1 MTIARTICLGF
12 LAVIS
17 VGTLLLILPFSTYDY
32 HWNNPIIALFTAT
45 SAVCVT
51 GLIVVDTGS
60 YFSFW
65 GQLIILLLIQIGG
78 LGYMTTTTFLILLT
92 GRRFDLRQ
100 KLAIQESLDRPLRQE
115 NSKTIIRSIIGMTL
129 LFEIVG
135 ALLLFNF
142 FTEKYGKIGALWIS
156 VFHSISAWNN
166 AGFSLFL
173 DSLVG
178 FQDSLTINFV
188 VAFLIIFGGIGYSV
202 IIELYLWILH
212 KIKKR
217 RERVFLSLNFKVVI
231 STTAFLL
238 ILGTIM
244 FLLVEYK
251 NQNTLASLDFKS
263 KLLGAWFQSVTTR
276 TAGFNSIDIGG
287 MTISGLFLTMG
298 FMFVGA
304 SPSGTGGGIKTT
316 TLRILTN
323 CTRSVLRGNDQ
334 VVMYKREIP
343 VSLILKA
350 VAVVFGSTITVIS
363 ITFLISFIE
372 ISFHP
377 AFFDTEVSSFQV
389 LFEVI
394 SAFTT
399 VGLST
404 GITASLSPLSQ
415 LLIILAMYTGRVGIL
430 VFMAAIVGEIN
441 PRVVQYPEER
451 LLVG

>member
-12 LAVIS
+12 LAVIA
-17 VGTLLLILPFSTYDY
+17 VGTLFLILPFSTNDN
-32 HWNNPIIALFTAT
+32 HWSNPIIALFTAT

-51 GLIVVDTGS
+51 GLVVVDTGS

-78 LGYMTTTTFLILLT
+78 LGYMTTTTFLILLI

-100 KLAIQESLDRPLRQE
+100 KLAIKESLDRPLRQGS
-115 NSKTIIRSIIGMTL
+115 SKTIIRSIIGMTL
-129 LFEIVG
+129 VFEVGG

-142 FTEKYGKIGALWIS
+142 FKDTYGESSALWIS
-156 VFHSISAWNN
+156 IFHSISAWNN
-166 AGFSLFL
+166 AGFSLFI
-173 DSLVG
+173 DSLVS
-178 FQDSLTINFV
+178 FQDSFTINLV
-188 VAFLIIFGGIGYSV
+188 IASLIIFGGIGYPV
-202 IIELYLWILH
+202 IIELYLLILH
-212 KIKKR
+212 GVKKR
-217 RERVFLSLNFKVVI
+217 KERVFLSLNFKVVI

-238 ILGTIM
+238 ILGTVM

-251 NQNTLASLDFKS
+251 NQDTLASLDFKS

-276 TAGFNSIDIGG
+276 TAGFNSIDIGK

-298 FMFVGA
+298 FMFIGA

-316 TLRILTN
+316 TLCILTN
-323 CTRSVLRGNDQ
+323 CTRSVLRGNAQ
-334 VVMYKREIP
+334 VVMYKREVP

-350 VAVVFGSTITVIS
+350 VAVVFGSTIMVIS
-363 ITFLISFIE
+363 TTFFISFIE

-377 AFFDTEVSSFQV
+377 DFFDTKVSSFQV

-394 SAFTT
+394 SAFAT

-441 PRVVQYPEER
+441 PRVVHYPEES